1 MAIVPSTPNQNV
13 IPIPNNPFYW
23 PQESAFQTPQGPIIF
38 GAGLSVNYAT
48 GTVSVDPAPPAS
60 LGTVTSVTAGP
71 GLFTAPAL
79 GITTTGSVSLST
91 VPSVTPGT
99 YTYAAIAVDAYGRVT
114 AASSGTSPVQSITG
128 LYPIQTTGAAPSV
141 TISIAPGTIS
151 NLGAVQLI
159 DNLSTPSNTLAL
171 TANQGSLLQQ
181 QIDAI
186 YATTSLQFLGGTIN
200 AATGLVVTAT
210 AAGNAAGITAANPL
224 PAASAANLGGVMV
237 VTTAATYTPPG
248 GLPVSLVPGDQLLS
262 SGTAWVPFFTGSRAA
277 PYATTTIPG
286 IVRYA
291 TQVETQ
297 ALSDNTIAVTPFGL
311 SGMVASPTQR
321 GFVQLSPVPETQ
333 LLANATNAVT
343 PAGVG
348 SLQATTTTRGL
359 VQLDDTLTSTSTI
372 TAPTARALAQAFSD
386 SIHKDII
393 QSNGDLIVG
402 RVAGEP
408 RILPKGSDGQILVVD
423 NTQPLGIK
431 WKTPTSPSA
440 VPVGSMCWFTTN
452 DLAKLPVG
460 WLICD
465 GSSYSSDPAGDYHE
479 LYVVIG
485 LTYTPFTDPPNT
497 FRVPDL
503 RGMFVR
509 GWNDAGVSPGTL
521 DIGRAFGS
529 TQNSAYQQHSHA
541 VTDPGHIHSIT
552 DPGHNH
558 GVTDP
563 GHTHAVTDPGHKHA
577 WNIPNA
583 EVVGDTAG
591 FYDGNGK
598 IGTESGFTESSPAN
612 LEISAS
618 NARLTV
624 DTGLTNITQTS
635 INTTSL
641 TVDAS
646 PVVAPTPNETRPI
659 NIALLPIVKFKDP

>member
-1 MAIVPSTPNQNV
+1 MAIVPSNPNQNV
-13 IPIPNNPFYW
+13 IPIPNAPFYW

-38 GAGLSVNYAT
+38 GAGLSVNYTT
-48 GTVSVDPAPPAS
+48 GVVSVDPAPPAS

-71 GLFTAPAL
+71 GLFTVPTL
-79 GITTTGSVSLST
+79 GITTTGSVGLST
-91 VPSVTPGT
+91 VPSVIPGT
-99 YTYAAIAVDAYGRVT
+99 YTYAAITVDAYGRVT
-114 AASSGTSPVQSITG
+114 AASSGTAPVQSIAG
-128 LYPIQTTGAAPSV
+128 LYPIQITGAAPSV
-141 TISIAPGTIS
+141 TISIAPGTTS

-159 DNLSTPSNTLAL
+159 DNLATPSNTLAL
-171 TANQGSLLQQ
+171 TANQGYLLQQ

-186 YATTSLQFLGGTIN
+186 YATSSLQFLGGTIN

-210 AAGNAAGITAANPL
+210 AAGNSAGITAANPL
-224 PAASAANLGGVMV
+224 PAASAANLGGVMI

-262 SGTAWVPFFTGSRAA
+262 SGTAWVPFFTGFRA
-277 PYATTTIPG
+277 PYATTSTAG

-311 SGMVASPTQR
+311 SGMVASTTQR
-321 GFVQLSPVPETQ
+321 GFVQLSSVSETQ
-333 LLANATNAVT
+333 LLANTTNAVT

-393 QSNGDLIVG
+393 QANGDLIVG
-402 RVAGEP
+402 LVSGEP

-431 WKTPTSPSA
+431 WKTPTSPSP
-440 VPVGSMCWFTTN
+440 VPIGSMCWFTTN

-465 GSSYSSDPAGDYHE
+465 GSSYSSDPAGDYYE

-485 LTYTPFTDPPNT
+485 SSFTPPTDPPNT

-509 GWNDAGVSPGTL
+509 GWNDAGVGPGTL

-541 VTDPGHIHSIT
+541 VTDPGHIHGIT
-552 DPGHNH
+552 DPGHVH
-558 GVTDP
+558 TVTDP
-563 GHTHAVTDPGHKHA
+563 GHTHPVTDPGHSHSWA
-577 WNIPNA
+577 VQNA
-583 EVVGDTAG
+583 EVVGNTPG

-598 IGTESGFTESSPAN
+598 IGTASGFTSNSGAN
-612 LEISAS
+612 LTISAA
-618 NARLTV
+618 NANLTV
-624 DTGLTNITQTS
+624 NNALTNITQTN

-646 PVVAPTPNETRPI
+646 PVVAPSPNETRPT
-659 NIALLPIVKFKDP
+659 NIALLPIVKYKEP